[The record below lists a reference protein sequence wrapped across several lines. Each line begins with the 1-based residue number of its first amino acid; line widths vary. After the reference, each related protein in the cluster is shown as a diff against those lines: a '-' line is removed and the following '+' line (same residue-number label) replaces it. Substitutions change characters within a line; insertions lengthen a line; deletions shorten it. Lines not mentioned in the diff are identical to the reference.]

1 MNTYWVYENIRKQ
14 ASFYNQLD
22 VLLLICSGYLY
33 KKNNPDSPTTLF
45 TDSLTFKLLED
56 LQVNYVWDNI
66 QLLPENKSI
75 EKSIFW
81 AAGKVQILRDITAPT
96 LILDHDVLIY
106 KNIEQHLNEDIV
118 VAHDEDGK
126 NYYPTA
132 YDPFIR
138 QVQDII
144 PRPSS
149 KSINCSFC
157 YYPDY
162 KFANSY
168 SKLSLELMERFTKA
182 KVPSSKYLIFAE
194 QLALK
199 YLIDYH
205 NIPYKTLIKGVWK
218 CTDLKFEPTD
228 NGIYS
233 LDEVGTAYRHY
244 WMDKSKIKENKEGA
258 DAKAEIRILHNILSP
273 LKNDKIGK
281 FNDIKSRLHI

>member
-14 ASFYNQLD
+14 SSFYSELD
-22 VLLLICSGYLY
+22 ILLLICSGYLY
-33 KKNNPDSPTTLF
+33 KKNNPKSNTFLF
-45 TDSLTFKLLED
+45 TDNLTLKLLEE
-56 LQVNYVWDNI
+56 LQVTDIWNNVKV
-66 QLLPENKSI
+66 LPENKFI

-81 AAGKVQILRDITAPT
+81 AAGKVQVLRTINSPT

-106 KNIEQHLNEDIV
+106 KNIESYLKNDVV
-118 VAHDEDGK
+118 VAHDENGE

-138 QVQDII
+138 EVQDII
-144 PRPSS
+144 PRPVP

-157 YYPDY
+157 YYPDP

-182 KVPSSKYLIFAE
+182 KAPSSKYLIFAE

-199 YLIDYH
+199 YLLDYH
-205 NIPYKTLIKGVWK
+205 NIPYRTLIKGIWN
-218 CTDLKFEPTD
+218 CIDLKFEPTKD
-228 NGIYS
+228 GIFS
-233 LDEVGTAYRHY
+233 LDEVGTVYRHY
-244 WMDKSKIKENKEGA
+244 WMDKPKIKENKEGV